1 MHGKSFRPA
10 AIIGLVGLLLLSL
23 CQPLAN
29 HTVQAHNAAL
39 PPLRAAHHGPPYT
52 IALANSYIG
61 NTWRVEMENEFRGAC
76 AMAPLKTLV
85 KCTAYN
91 SGNDVSKQTQQ
102 IDNLISSHV
111 DAILIDAASTTGL
124 NGVIAQA
131 CGQGILVVSFD
142 NQVTA
147 PCALQIN
154 TDEVAFGKQLAT
166 YLVNAMG
173 GKGNVV
179 MVTGVPGA
187 PADTARNQGG
197 MAVFKAHPGIKVI
210 SQYPGQWASDAA
222 QRATASALPSLP
234 KIDGFW
240 VQGGTDGVIRAYL
253 AAHRTW
259 PIPVAG
265 EAENGFREY
274 MLQYKSKGFKAI
286 SIGQPPFVSLV
297 ALELATEVLDGKR
310 PKGNVTIPFP
320 FVTTDTVQEGVTAF
334 KALPA
339 SFFDDFTDSGP
350 KATVKICVTA
360 ATKGT
365 PCPGNI
371 QINLPKSHATCK
383 SPSKAEKSKRADH

>member
-1 MHGKSFRPA
+1 MYIRSIRPA
-10 AIIGLVGLLLLSL
+10 AIAALVALLLVSL
-23 CQPLAN
+23 LQPLAGR
-29 HTVQAHNAAL
+29 TVHAGTAASPL
-39 PPLRAAHHGPPYT
+39 LRASRHGAPYT

-76 AMAPLKTLV
+76 AMPPLKSLV
-85 KCTAYN
+85 KCSAYN
-91 SGNDVSKQTQQ
+91 SGNDVAKQTQQ
-102 IDNLISSHV
+102 LDNLISSKV
-111 DAILIDAASTTGL
+111 DAILIDAASSTGL

-131 CGQGILVVSFD
+131 CSAGILVVSFD

-166 YLVNAMG
+166 YLVSAMG

-222 QRATASALPSLP
+222 QRATASALPSLS

-240 VQGGTDGVIRAYL
+240 VQGGTDGVIRAYI
-253 AAHRTW
+253 AAHRPW

-310 PKGNVTIPFP
+310 AKGNVTISFP
-320 FVTTDTVQEGVTAF
+320 FVTTDTVKEGLTAF
-334 KALPA
+334 KNLPA
-339 SFFDDFTDSGP
+339 SWFDDFTDSGP
-350 KATVKICVTA
+350 NATVQICVTA
-360 ATKGT
+360 STKGT
-365 PCPGNI
+365 PCPGSI
-371 QINLPKSHATCK
+371 KIRLPKS
-383 SPSKAEKSKRADH
+383 

>member
-23 CQPLAN
+23 CQPLAGR
-29 HTVQAHNAAL
+29 TVQAHNAAL

-61 NTWRVEMENEFRGAC
+61 NTWRVEMENEFRGGC
-76 AMAPLKTLV
+76 AMSPFKTMV

-102 IDNLISSHV
+102 MDNLISSHV
-111 DAILIDAASTTGL
+111 DAILIDAASPAGL

-131 CGQGILVVSFD
+131 CAQGILVVSYD
-142 NQVTA
+142 NVVTA
-147 PCALQIN
+147 PCAVKVNVDQ
-154 TDEVAFGKQLAT
+154 VAFGKLLANF
-166 YLVNAMG
+166 LVTALG

-179 MVTGVPGA
+179 MVTGVAGA
-187 PADTARNQGG
+187 TADTQRNQGAA
-197 MAVFKAHPGIKVI
+197 AVFSAHPGIKVV
-210 SQYPGQWASDAA
+210 SRYAGLWASDAA

-253 AAHRTW
+253 AAHRSW
-259 PIPVAG
+259 PIAVAG

-274 MLQYKSKGFKAI
+274 MLQYKSQGFRAL
-286 SIGQPPFVSLV
+286 SAGQPPFLSLV
-297 ALELATEVLDGKR
+297 SLELATEVLSGKR
-310 PKGNVTIPFP
+310 PKGDITLPFP
-320 FVTTDTVQEGVTAF
+320 YVTTDTVKEGVTAF
-334 KALPA
+334 KNLPA

-350 KATVKICVTA
+350 KATVQICVTA

-365 PCPGNI
+365 ACAGSLKI
-371 QINLPKSHATCK
+371 TLPKS
-383 SPSKAEKSKRADH
+383 

>member
-1 MHGKSFRPA
+1 MHVKTVRSTVIFGIA
-10 AIIGLVGLLLLSL
+10 ALLLLSL
-23 CQPLAN
+23 LQPLAR
-29 HTVQAHNAAL
+29 QAAL
-39 PPLRAAHHGPPYT
+39 AHTTAMPPLRALSHGAPYT

-61 NTWRVEMENEFRGAC
+61 NTWRVEMENEFKGAC
-76 AMAPLKTLV
+76 AMPPFKTLV

-111 DAILIDAASTTGL
+111 DAILVDAASSTGL

-131 CGQGILVVSFD
+131 CSAGILVVSYD

-222 QRATASALPSLP
+222 QRATASALPSLS

-253 AAHRTW
+253 AAHRAW

-297 ALELATEVLDGKR
+297 SLELAAEVLQGKR
-310 PKGNVTIPFP
+310 AKGNVTISFP
-320 FVTTDTVQEGVTAF
+320 FVTTDTV
-334 KALPA
+334 
-339 SFFDDFTDSGP
+339 
-350 KATVKICVTA
+350 
-360 ATKGT
+360 
-365 PCPGNI
+365 
-371 QINLPKSHATCK
+371 
-383 SPSKAEKSKRADH
+383 